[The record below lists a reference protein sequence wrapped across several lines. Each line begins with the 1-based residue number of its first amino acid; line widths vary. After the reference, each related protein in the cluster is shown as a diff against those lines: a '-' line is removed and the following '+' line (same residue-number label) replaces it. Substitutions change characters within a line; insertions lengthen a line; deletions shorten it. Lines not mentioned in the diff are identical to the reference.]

1 MIIGTGSIAKV
12 LTDRDDVTFF
22 ASGVSDS
29 SCTNYVHFNRERNL
43 LLSQPT
49 NKHLV
54 YFSSIGIYTG
64 QNAYINHKREMEA
77 LIKDRFSSYTIVRLE
92 CIEWGKAPNTIQ
104 NYFRRMINEGKPVQI
119 LNIFR
124 YVVSLEEFL
133 YWMSIIPV
141 GQKNEMNVLGTKK
154 HAVDIYNAVRLGE
167 L

>member
-1 MIIGTGSIAKV
+1 MIVGTGSIAKV

-29 SCTNYVHFNRERNL
+29 SCINYEKFNRERNL
-43 LLSQPT
+43 LLSQPK
-49 NKHLV
+49 NKHIV

-64 QNAYINHKREMEA
+64 QNTYIQHKRDMES
-77 LIKDRFSSYTIVRLE
+77 LIKDQFVSYTIVRIE

-104 NYFRRMINEGKPVQI
+104 NYFRRMINENKPVQI

-133 YWMSIIPV
+133 YWMNIIPV
-141 GQKNEMNVLGTKK
+141 GEKNEMNILGTKI
-154 HAVDIYNAVRLGE
+154 HAVDIYNLVRLGK